1 MQALA
6 AWLKARPQFAILGL
20 AATLLLPIPGLT
32 SFVSSILLVFLVMA
46 HGVARAMLEV
56 AVAGAILLGG
66 ALFAGIPLVRMLELM
81 MVFWLP
87 ALLAAVILQKTR
99 SLALTVQLSVIVAI
113 LGLTAFFVVTA
124 DPVAFWE
131 PMVAEA
137 AEAFRANGLELNTEL
152 LELEYMTVSAVWF
165 LWLIGVAAML
175 LGYGIYRALPEET
188 VEFGRFHNL
197 KLGRVLAVI
206 AMLAAIPAMVID
218 GVWLNSVAFILFGAF
233 WLQGLAIV
241 HWLHAGKVLP
251 LAAVAAVYV
260 LIPLTQV
267 LALMMLAI
275 TGYLDAWFDFRRRM
289 KKA

>member
-6 AWLKARPQFAILGL
+6 AWLKARPQFAIFGL

-46 HGVARAMLEV
+46 HGMARAALEV
-56 AVAGAILLGG
+56 AIAGAILLGG
-66 ALFAGIPLVRMLELM
+66 ALLAGIPPVRMLELM

-87 ALLAAVILQKTR
+87 ALVAAVMLQKTR
-99 SLALTVQLSVIVAI
+99 SLALAVQLSVIVAI
-113 LGLTAFFVVTA
+113 GGLTAFFVVTA

-137 AEAFRANGLELNTEL
+137 AAAFRASGLELNTEL

-165 LWLIGVAAML
+165 IWMIGVGAML
-175 LGYGIYRALPEET
+175 LGYAIYRALPEET
-188 VEFGRFHNL
+188 VEFGRFRNL
-197 KLGRVLAVI
+197 KVGRVLAVV
-206 AMLAAIPAMVID
+206 ALLAAIPAMVVD

-233 WLQGLAIV
+233 WLQGLAII

-251 LAAVAAVYV
+251 FAAVAAVYV